1 MRQREATDAAPAEA
15 GDEIDRGLARHAR
28 LLAQPA
34 PGGDLGHAQKSGGQ
48 ELGLGGREPG
58 VLRDHP
64 AEHQGAGIV
73 SGLDAVAD
81 RGFIGQVAL
90 EDESVGAV
98 GIIDEGEVRRDRAAN
113 ALLVVRGGLQGR
125 PKRVEEHGDAVVEQ
139 GDVEIELAWEVL
151 VEDRLA
157 HPCSL
162 GDVVHRC
169 GVVALGDEDFPS
181 GTQHLS
187 AAFLARESGQARGSG
202 FRWARIIGRGHV
214 AMLVPER
221 ASTPVPWS
229 HKRVT
234 IPSGER
240 WSLPTGELHARE
252 AGEGPVATV
261 LVHGLGG
268 SALNWVPLMERLGG
282 QTAMLAVDLPGFG
295 MSPPPRDGDYSP
307 RGHARTVAAAIEA
320 WSRRRGVTGPVHVVG
335 NSMGGA
341 VVLQLAAHRPDLV
354 SSLTLV
360 SPALP
365 STRVGRGNAHLPVVA
380 VPGLGEAL
388 VRRYAEVPAEQR
400 VRMTLDACTTDP
412 GRVPQ
417 SLRDALIA
425 ETGQRDSLP
434 YATDAFL
441 RSLRG
446 LLATYADRGPRRPW
460 RLARQVRKPVLA
472 IYGEDDVLVDARGAA
487 RAARE
492 FPDADVILLDDCG
505 HVAQMEHPDL
515 VADLWSGKFTPVS
528 VPAE

>member
-1 MRQREATDAAPAEA
+1 MREREATDAAPAQT

-34 PGGDLGHAQKSGGQ
+34 PGGDLGHAQEPGGQ
-48 ELGLGGREPG
+48 ELGLGGGEPG
-58 VLRDHP
+58 VLGDDP

-73 SGLDAVAD
+73 SGLDAVAN
-81 RGFIGQVAL
+81 RGFIGEVAL
-90 EDESVGAV
+90 EDESIGAV
-98 GIIDEGEVRRDRAAN
+98 GVIDEGEVRRDRSAD
-113 ALLVVRGGLQGR
+113 ALLVVRGGLKGR
-125 PKRVEEHGDAVVEQ
+125 PKGVEEYGDAVVEQ
-139 GDVEIELAWEVL
+139 GDVEIELAGEVL

-157 HPCSL
+157 HPRSL
-162 GDVVHRC
+162 GDVVHRR
-169 GVVALGDEDFPS
+169 GVIALGDEDLAS
-181 GTQHLS
+181 GTQHLC
-187 AAFLARESGQARGSG
+187 AALLARKPRGSG
-202 FRWARIIGRGHV
+202 FGWERIPGRGHV

-229 HKRVT
+229 HRRVT
-234 IPSGER
+234 IPPGER

-252 AGEGPVATV
+252 AGEGPAATV

-282 QTAMLAVDLPGFG
+282 HTAMLAVDLPGFG

-307 RGHARTVAAAIEA
+307 RGHARTVAAAIES

-388 VRRYAEVPAEQR
+388 VRRYAAVPAEQR
-400 VRMTLDACTTDP
+400 VQATLDACTTDP
-412 GRVPQ
+412 GRIPR
-417 SLRDALIA
+417 SLREALIA
-425 ETGQRDSLP
+425 ETGKRDSLP

-460 RLARQVRKPVLA
+460 RLAQQVRKPVLA
-472 IYGEDDVLVDARGAA
+472 IYGEDDVLVDARAAA

-492 FPDADVILLDDCG
+492 FPDAEVVLLDDCG

-515 VADLWSGKFTPVS
+515 VADLWSGKFAPVS